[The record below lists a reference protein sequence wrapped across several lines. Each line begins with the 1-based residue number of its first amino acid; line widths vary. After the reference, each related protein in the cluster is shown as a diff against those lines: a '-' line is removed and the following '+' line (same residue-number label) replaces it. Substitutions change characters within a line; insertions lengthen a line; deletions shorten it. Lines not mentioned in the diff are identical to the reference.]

1 MKPIELLPAVDVIA
15 GRAVQL
21 VQGVAT
27 TKQDFGDPVE
37 LALQWQR
44 QGAQWLHVVDLDAAF
59 GQGENSAVIER
70 LVASVDI
77 RVELSGGIRDDD
89 AVQRSLAAGA
99 TRLNLG
105 TAAIENPAWTAQLLA
120 RYPEQIAIGL
130 DVRGE
135 LLASRGWTKSAG
147 PWREAVRRLSAAG
160 CRRFVVTDVQA
171 DGTLTGP
178 NLELLHQVGET
189 TSAAIVASGGVSSLA
204 DIAAL
209 RQLDRIEGV
218 IIGTALYT
226 NSFTLTDALEIS
238 GGPHD

>member
-1 MKPIELLPAVDVIA
+1 MKPIQLLPAVDVIA

-21 VQGVAT
+21 VQGVAE
-27 TKQDFGDPVE
+27 TKQDFGDPIE
-37 LALQWQR
+37 LALQWQQ
-44 QGAQWLHVVDLDAAF
+44 QGATWLHVVDLDAAF
-59 GQGENSAVIER
+59 GRGNNVEVIKR
-70 LVASVDI
+70 LVDAVGISVE
-77 RVELSGGIRDDD
+77 VSGGIRDEV
-89 AVQRSLAAGA
+89 AAERALAAGA

-105 TAAIENPAWTAQLLA
+105 TAAIENPLWTAQLLA

-135 LLASRGWTKSAG
+135 VLASRGWTMSAG
-147 PWREAVRRLSAAG
+147 PWREAVQRLSEAG

-178 NLELLHQVGET
+178 NLQLLQQVGQA

-209 RQLDRIEGV
+209 RELDRIEGV

-226 NSFTLTDALEIS
+226 NSFTLTDALKIA
-238 GGPHD
+238 GGSNA